1 MGIQDLLSEK
11 LIKDDLKSENKYQAI
26 EELLDLLVADKK
38 VIDRDA
44 CLKDLIEREE
54 FLSTGLEHGAA
65 VPHTKTAAVTEL
77 TVSIGVS
84 RKGLDFTC
92 VDGKPAHFIFLVVSP
107 LNTAGPHIQMLA
119 QISRNF
125 KNEEVGQRIMAA
137 ENSQEIMQIINDF
150 S

>member
-1 MGIQDLLSEK
+1 MGIQNLLNEK
-11 LIKDDLKSENKYQAI
+11 LINDDLKSENKYQVI
-26 EELLDLLVADKK
+26 EELLDLLVAQNK
-38 VIDRDA
+38 VTDRDA
-44 CLKDLIEREE
+44 CLRDLIEREQ

-65 VPHTKTAAVTEL
+65 VPHAKTAAVTEL
-77 TVSIGVS
+77 MVSFGIS
-84 RKGLDFTC
+84 RQGLDFSC
-92 VDGKPAHFIFLVVSP
+92 LDGKPAHFIFLLVSP

-125 KNEEVGQRIMAA
+125 KNEDAGKKIMAA

>member
-11 LIKDDLKSENKYQAI
+11 LIKDDLKSEDKYRVI
-26 EELLDLLVADKK
+26 EELLDLLVVEKK
-38 VIDRDA
+38 VTDREA
-44 CLKDLIEREE
+44 CLKDLIEREQ
-54 FLSTGLEHGAA
+54 FLSTGLENGAA
-65 VPHTKTAAVTEL
+65 VPHAKTAAVTEL
-77 TVSIGVS
+77 MVSFGVS
-84 RKGLDFTC
+84 RQGLDFTC

-125 KNEEVGQRIMAA
+125 RNEEVGQRIMAA
-137 ENSQEIMQIINDF
+137 ENSHEILQIINDF